1 MSSNSDKKIGF
12 LLERTTRIAKLSF
25 TKAFKKLGVDITPE
39 QWIVLDKLDVK
50 KEMSQKEIGNESFK
64 NAPTIS
70 RIIDNLV
77 RKGYVSR
84 VSEESDRR
92 KTVISLTT
100 DGKTLVDQ
108 CREEVDALRAL
119 SWNNLSDRDYAEFNR
134 IIDQVFE
141 NFESYDGTMEN

>member
-1 MSSNSDKKIGF
+1 MSTSSDKKIGF

-39 QWIVLDKLDVK
+39 QWIVLDKLDAN
-50 KEMSQKEIGNESFK
+50 KEMSQKEIGNQSFK

-84 VSEESDRR
+84 VSEENDRR
-92 KTVISLTT
+92 KTAISLTSE
-100 DGKTLVDQ
+100 GKKLVDQ
-108 CREEVDALRAL
+108 CRKEVDDLREL
-119 SWNNLSDRDYAEFNR
+119 SWNNLTDEDYEIFNR

-141 NFESYDGTMEN
+141 NFESYD

>member
-1 MSSNSDKKIGF
+1 MSVHSDKKIGF

-25 TKAFKKLGVDITPE
+25 TKAFKKLDVDITPE
-39 QWIVLDKLDVK
+39 QWIVLDKLDAK

-77 RKGYVSR
+77 RKGFVSR
-84 VSEESDRR
+84 VSGTNDRR
-92 KTVISLTT
+92 KTSISLTSS
-100 DGKTLVDQ
+100 GKDLVDK
-108 CREEVDALRAL
+108 CRDEIDALRDL
-119 SWNNLSDRDYAEFNR
+119 SWKNLSDRDYAEFNR

-141 NFESYDGTMEN
+141 NFESY

>member
-1 MSSNSDKKIGF
+1 MADHRDKKIGF

-39 QWIVLDKLDVK
+39 QWIVLDKLDVHN
-50 KEMSQKEIGNESFK
+50 EMSQKEIGNQSFK

-77 RKGYVSR
+77 KKGYVSR
-84 VSEESDRR
+84 VSEANDRR
-92 KTVISLTT
+92 KTVISLTET
-100 DGKTLVDQ
+100 GKGLVDS
-108 CREEVDALRAL
+108 CRKEIDSLRAL
-119 SWNNLSDRDYAEFNR
+119 SWKDLSEKDYKEFNR

-141 NFESYDGTMEN
+141 NFEGYN

>member
-1 MSSNSDKKIGF
+1 MSANSDKKIGF

-39 QWIVLDKLDVK
+39 QWIVLDKLDAN

-84 VSEESDRR
+84 VSEENDRR
-92 KTVISLTT
+92 KTSISLTT
-100 DGKTLVDQ
+100 EGKNLVDQ
-108 CREEVDALRAL
+108 CRKEVDDLRDL
-119 SWNNLSDRDYAEFNR
+119 SWNNLTDQDYQIFNR

-141 NFESYDGTMEN
+141 NFESYD

>member
-1 MSSNSDKKIGF
+1 MSGHSDKKIGF

-39 QWIVLDKLDVK
+39 QWIVLDKLDSN

-77 RKGYVSR
+77 RKGFVSR
-84 VSEESDRR
+84 MSEENDRR
-92 KTVISLTT
+92 KTAISLTNE
-100 DGKTLVDQ
+100 GKKLVGK
-108 CREEVDALRAL
+108 CRAEVDNLRDL
-119 SWNNLSDRDYAEFNR
+119 SWNNLSEKDYKEFNR
-134 IIDQVFE
+134 IIDQIFE
-141 NFESYDGTMEN
+141 NFEGYN

>member
-1 MSSNSDKKIGF
+1 MSGHRDKKIGF

-39 QWIVLDKLDVK
+39 QWIVLDKLDVN

-77 RKGYVSR
+77 KKGYVSR
-84 VSEESDRR
+84 VSEASDRR
-92 KTVISLTT
+92 KTSISLTKS
-100 DGKTLVDQ
+100 GKELVDG
-108 CREEVDALRAL
+108 CRVEIDALRAL
-119 SWNNLSDRDYAEFNR
+119 SWNKLTDNDYKEFNR

-141 NFESYDGTMEN
+141 NFEGYD